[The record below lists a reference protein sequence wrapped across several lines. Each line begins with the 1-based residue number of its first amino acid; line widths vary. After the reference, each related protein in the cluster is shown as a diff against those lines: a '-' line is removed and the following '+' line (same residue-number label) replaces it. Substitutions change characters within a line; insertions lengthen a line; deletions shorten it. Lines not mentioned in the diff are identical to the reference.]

1 MRAQRSIGGIEE
13 STSKRTVDLT
23 FLAPRPALSRI
34 PIDKALGSVAIHGMR
49 KNGHRVGV
57 PSSIS
62 PRPTDYYWVYIHR
75 EREGER
81 GRDGRERERGPFRGL
96 HLPDGTTLR
105 YQPYSFRTGF
115 NALCQQYVFP
125 TPLLLSLNLR
135 YPVPVVIGTLY
146 ALDFCAA
153 PDIARRSRY
162 SILRPS
168 PPSLIHVRM
177 DFTATPSRYFR
188 AETGP
193 PPCASPR

>member
-1 MRAQRSIGGIEE
+1 M
-13 STSKRTVDLT
+13 
-23 FLAPRPALSRI
+23 
-34 PIDKALGSVAIHGMR
+34 VAIDGMQ

-57 PSSIS
+57 PSGSIS
-62 PRPTDYYWVYIHR
+62 PTRYYWVYIHP
-75 EREGER
+75 E
-81 GRDGRERERGPFRGL
+81 REREREEREKKRERDPFRGL

-162 SILRPS
+162 SIPFLPPLIHRPHGFYCHTQQVFSRRDGSFPCPSSS
-168 PPSLIHVRM
+168 PPLGS
-177 DFTATPSRYFR
+177 
-188 AETGP
+188 
-193 PPCASPR
+193 